1 MTEVSRTHLRRI
13 PSVER
18 VLKFFHDKRAF
29 PDVDRAA
36 VRDAVRETLAG
47 LREHGARVETETDP
61 DYLLAGIERA
71 VAERLAGRPGL
82 RAVINATGVV
92 LHTNLGRAPL
102 PAAAIAAIGE
112 IGRGYSN
119 LEYDLAAGK
128 RGKRDVHCESLLCD
142 LLGAEAAVVVNNC
155 AAAVFLILDTLG
167 NGGEAVISRGEL
179 VEIGGGF
186 RIPDVMRK
194 SGVGLREVG
203 TTNRTR
209 LADYETAI
217 GPETKMIVRVHP
229 SNFRLLGF
237 AERPAVADLA
247 ALAKARG
254 LVFFE
259 DIGSGAIED
268 LSAQGLNDEP
278 FAVRSLADG
287 ADIVAFSG
295 DKLLGGPQAG
305 IIAGRQELVDRV
317 RRNPLM
323 RMLRVDKLVYA
334 ALEATLRLYR
344 NRAFADIPALAM
356 LRQSP
361 VDTKTRAERFAR
373 KLRRAFGGEAV
384 GMDITLR
391 RGDSL
396 VGGGSAPHVKL
407 PTTLVALKVDGF
419 SPEDLEARLRRAETP
434 VIARI
439 EDGRVVLDLRT
450 VLPEQED
457 RLATEVLRSIS
468 R

>member
-1 MTEVSRTHLRRI
+1 MTEPSKAHLRRI

-18 VLKFFHDKRAF
+18 VLKFFQEKGAF
-29 PDVDRAA
+29 PEVDRAA
-36 VRDAVRETLAG
+36 VRDAVRESLAA
-47 LREHGARVETETDP
+47 LREGETLPETDAAA
-61 DYLLAGIERA
+61 LLADIERA
-71 VAERLAGRPGL
+71 VAERLASRPGL
-82 RAVINATGVV
+82 RPVINATGVV

-102 PAAAIAAIGE
+102 AAAATRATAE
-112 IGRGYSN
+112 LGRGYSN
-119 LEYDLAAGK
+119 LEFDLATGR
-128 RGKRDVHCESLLCD
+128 RGKRDIHCESLLCD

-167 NGGEAVISRGEL
+167 GGGDAVISRGEL
-179 VEIGGGF
+179 VEVGGGF

-209 LADYETAI
+209 LADYEAAI
-217 GPETKMIVRVHP
+217 GPETKLIVRVHP

-237 AERPAVADLA
+237 AERPTVAELA
-247 ALAKARG
+247 SLANARG

-259 DIGSGAIED
+259 DVGSGALED

-278 FAVRSLADG
+278 FAARSLAEG
-287 ADIVAFSG
+287 VDIVSFSG
-295 DKLLGGPQAG
+295 DKLLGGPQSG
-305 IIAGRQELVDRV
+305 IIAGRKELVDRV

-334 ALEATLRLYR
+334 GLEATLRLYR
-344 NRAFADIPALAM
+344 NRATSEIPALAM

-361 VDTKTRAERFAR
+361 ADARTRADRFMK
-373 KLRRAFGGEAV
+373 KLRRMFGGEAV
-384 GMDITLR
+384 GVDVTLV

-407 PTTLVALKVDGF
+407 PTTLVAIQVDGF
-419 SPEDLEARLRRAETP
+419 PAEFLEERFRRADPP

-439 EDGRVVLDLRT
+439 EDDRVVLDLRT

-457 RLATEVLRSIS
+457 TLATEIQRSIS